1 MLYIKTFLKKELL
14 ILSIFQLLIYLL
26 CAYLVPET
34 ILGAVATRVNEMWS
48 SPSQGSWSNRRAWD
62 E

>member
-34 ILGAVATRVNEMWS
+34 ILGAVATRVNEM
-48 SPSQGSWSNRRAWD
+48 
-62 E
+62 